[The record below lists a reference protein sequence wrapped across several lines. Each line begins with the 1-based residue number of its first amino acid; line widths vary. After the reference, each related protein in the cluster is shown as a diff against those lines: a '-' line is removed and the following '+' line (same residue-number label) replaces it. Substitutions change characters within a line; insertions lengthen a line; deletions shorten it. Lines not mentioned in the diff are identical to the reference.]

1 MPLFRPF
8 PIHFGV
14 VTKIRLKKQRV
25 IRFALSYSSQVE
37 ENCQVPLELLALNVS
52 DEHRDKLGNMKF
64 SIAPNE
70 HNEYFTVDSYNGSLY
85 LVVSPDREQ
94 IGELTVTVRVD
105 KISRRGKTLQMIYPL
120 GPESLNTLG
129 KLEDM
134 VINTKVK
141 F

>member
-1 MPLFRPF
+1 
-8 PIHFGV
+8 
-14 VTKIRLKKQRV
+14 
-25 IRFALSYSSQVE
+25 
-37 ENCQVPLELLALNVS
+37 
-52 DEHRDKLGNMKF
+52 MKF

-70 HNEYFTVDSYNGSLY
+70 HNEFFTVDSYNGSLY

-129 KLEDM
+129 KLEDII
-134 VINTKVK
+134 INTKVK